1 MTAHADVRR
10 PIVLYTCWVALEPCR
25 STYTSEVAIGDFSTW
40 QGFKAEARRV
50 LFVSMRRHYLSM
62 ILAML
67 IVTSILPIPA
77 QAAGARDSDV
87 TISFS
92 NGPDTGDSIVG
103 TYTLQFSASGSATLT
118 SLTIELF
125 DGNSWSSLTTLTG
138 GSPWTYY
145 WDTTDQDNGTYR
157 LRASGVD
164 SDGEN
169 TALFSTENF
178 TISNQVPVITAFT
191 LADVVVGDGSSP
203 SNRAWTKTPA
213 NGTLI
218 FNWSANDDDLSY
230 ASLANV
236 PGPGSPTND
245 GPGSLAYT
253 WNWTNGDLQEG
264 KWSPRLSVFDDSGL
278 SASKT
283 LHIGIDRTG
292 PSVGTP
298 SASSTGWVDS
308 NTVSVSGLSSG
319 ASDSGGSGIDYYEIK
334 IDDGEWQGFGNSGTA
349 TLTLDEGA
357 HTIHARAVDRV
368 GNIGSSTNTTI
379 GVDLTIPV
387 LGGWVVPELNTS
399 RTGAVDV
406 IFLAAD
412 ELSGVDESSCVIQY
426 GFDSD
431 GVGSTPDITG
441 RWLSMANGLSGTVGL
456 TDWSTKSRQHLM
468 LRATVVD
475 NASNSI
481 LSDSAAFQ
489 ILPGLDLSWN
499 STAMDIDRILVRPGT
514 SDVSTVFISTQL
526 ISNEA
531 YGGTVTVT
539 LQVAPA
545 DRTAEVSWTTLETR
559 VLPAGSFSDS
569 EEMLYWNYTVAS
581 AGQWDLKV
589 VIDPNDLVDEKDEG
603 DNAHYFVV
611 TGVSTNYLEVVSGF
625 MPTIGLLFLAG
636 LFISW
641 ISRRFGG
648 KSVTPP
654 PM

>member
-1 MTAHADVRR
+1 
-10 PIVLYTCWVALEPCR
+10 
-25 STYTSEVAIGDFSTW
+25 
-40 QGFKAEARRV
+40 
-50 LFVSMRRHYLSM
+50 
-62 ILAML
+62 
-67 IVTSILPIPA
+67 
-77 QAAGARDSDV
+77 
-87 TISFS
+87 
-92 NGPDTGDSIVG
+92 
-103 TYTLQFSASGSATLT
+103 
-118 SLTIELF
+118 
-125 DGNSWSSLTTLTG
+125 
-138 GSPWTYY
+138 
-145 WDTTDQDNGTYR
+145 
-157 LRASGVD
+157 
-164 SDGEN
+164 
-169 TALFSTENF
+169 
-178 TISNQVPVITAFT
+178 
-191 LADVVVGDGSSP
+191 
-203 SNRAWTKTPA
+203 
-213 NGTLI
+213 
-218 FNWSANDDDLSY
+218 
-230 ASLANV
+230 
-236 PGPGSPTND
+236 
-245 GPGSLAYT
+245 
-253 WNWTNGDLQEG
+253 
-264 KWSPRLSVFDDSGL
+264 
-278 SASKT
+278 
-283 LHIGIDRTG
+283 
-292 PSVGTP
+292 
-298 SASSTGWVDS
+298 
-308 NTVSVSGLSSG
+308 
-319 ASDSGGSGIDYYEIK
+319 
-334 IDDGEWQGFGNSGTA
+334 
-349 TLTLDEGA
+349 
-357 HTIHARAVDRV
+357 
-368 GNIGSSTNTTI
+368 
-379 GVDLTIPV
+379 
-387 LGGWVVPELNTS
+387 
-399 RTGAVDV
+399 
-406 IFLAAD
+406 
-412 ELSGVDESSCVIQY
+412 
-426 GFDSD
+426 
-431 GVGSTPDITG
+431 
-441 RWLSMANGLSGTVGL
+441 MANGLSGTVGL